1 MSETLSPQKIAYYQE
16 LLNIRE
22 QVRAQSRNSYDKQ
35 HQLEAGSRDRDAQG
49 ANTNN
54 LWDELGKI
62 TKELVDA
69 GILNGYG
76 NLTDEAIRLGLTQ

>member
-1 MSETLSPQKIAYYQE
+1 MSEALSPQRIAYYQE
-16 LLNIRE
+16 LLNKRE
-22 QVRAQSRNSYDKQ
+22 QVRAQSRSSYDMQ
-35 HQLEAGSRDRDAQG
+35 HQLQAGSRDRDAQG

-62 TKELVDA
+62 TDELREA

-76 NLTDEAIRLGLTQ
+76 NLTDEARKLGLK